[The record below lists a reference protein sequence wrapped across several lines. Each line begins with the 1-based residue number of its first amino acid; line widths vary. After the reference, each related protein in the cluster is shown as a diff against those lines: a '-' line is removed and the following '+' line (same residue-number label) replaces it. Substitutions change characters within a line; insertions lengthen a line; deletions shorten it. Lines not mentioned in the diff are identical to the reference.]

1 MRLFTFVTFF
11 LISIIKPTYSQNSN
25 KHQSDTLEVIKL
37 NKVGF
42 ESRLVDPRQTLTYG
56 QKALKLSKKINYSGG
71 IAESYR
77 IIGIGQFYQNQN
89 ESAIE
94 SFLNS
99 LNYFKKNNDQIG
111 EAKVNNNIGNLY
123 REIDYDRSL
132 EYFNKSLKT
141 ARNIDDKV
149 MIAGLNLNIG
159 TVYQKKQLY
168 KQALKSYQNSLSYF
182 LKIDNN
188 TGITQNMQN
197 LGVVYF
203 KLNELEQAE
212 NYSKQAIQKAK
223 ENDFNFIVAGSN
235 LTLSAVYIAKGNYDA
250 AQKSIEEGITYSK
263 IVEDSRLEYDFT
275 FTLFELE
282 NRKKNYRAALGYLK
296 QIYTQDSLA
305 YKNSESIKLTLRD
318 RQYKQQAQQL
328 ENERIILEQKY
339 TKTLFIASSISALLA
354 LFVIFILFANNR
366 KSAKTNKQL
375 IMLNQEVLKQ
385 KEDLDRINHT
395 LEKTIDERTK
405 DLKIKNNK
413 LSEYSSHLSHQIRSP
428 VATIKGLL
436 ILDAEQLIDQ
446 EEFIQQ
452 LQVCVDDIDQKILNI
467 NEMLNNNQKHSLHT
481 S

>member
-1 MRLFTFVTFF
+1 MKLFTFLTFF
-11 LISIIKPTYSQNSN
+11 LIYLIKPSYSQTSN
-25 KHQSDTLEVIKL
+25 IKFSDTVEVIRL
-37 NKVGF
+37 NELGF
-42 ESRLVDPRQTLTYG
+42 SNRLIDPKQTLNYG
-56 QKALKLSKKINYSGG
+56 QRALILSKKLNYLNGT
-71 IAESYR
+71 AEAFR
-77 IIGIGQFYQNQN
+77 IIGIANFYQNKN
-89 ESAIE
+89 EIAIE
-94 SFLNS
+94 SYLNS
-99 LNYFKKNNDQIG
+99 LSIFKRTGNKEG

-123 REIDYDRSL
+123 ISVDFDKSL
-132 EYFNKSLKT
+132 EYFNSSLDI
-141 ARNIDDKV
+141 ANELNIKGL
-149 MIAGLNLNIG
+149 IAGLNLNIG

-168 KQALKSYQNSLSYF
+168 KQALKSYKTSYEYF
-182 LKIDNN
+182 TELNN
-188 TGITQNMQN
+188 LTGVTQCMQN
-197 LGVVYF
+197 LGVVYY
-203 KLNELEQAE
+203 KLNQLDESEKYLI
-212 NYSKQAIQKAK
+212 QAISQAK
-223 ENDFNFIVAGSN
+223 NNDLNFVIAATN
-235 LTLSAVYIAKGNYDA
+235 LTLSSVYIAKGNYDA
-250 AQKSIEEGITYSK
+250 AQKSIEEGITYSRL
-263 IVEDSRLEYDFT
+263 IEDSRLEYDYT

-282 NRKKNYRAALGYLK
+282 NRKKNYQAALGYLK

-318 RQYKQQAQQL
+318 RQYKQQAKQL

-375 IMLNQEVLKQ
+375 IMLNKEVLKQ
-385 KEDLDRINHT
+385 KEDLDRVNHT

-436 ILDAEQLIDQ
+436 ILDAEKLIDQ

>member
-1 MRLFTFVTFF
+1 MRLFTFVTF
-11 LISIIKPTYSQNSN
+11 LVINILKPAYSQISN
-25 KHQSDTLEVIKL
+25 NRHSDTSEVIKL
-37 NKVGF
+37 NRTGF

-56 QKALKLSKKINYSGG
+56 QKALKLSQKIKYSGG

-77 IIGIGQFYQNQN
+77 IIGIGQFYQNRN

-99 LNYFKKNNDQIG
+99 LNFFKKNNDRIG

-141 ARNIDDKV
+141 ARDLDDKV

-168 KQALKSYQNSLSYF
+168 KQALKSYQNSLNYF
-182 LKIDNN
+182 LKIDNS
-188 TGITQNMQN
+188 TGITQSMQN
-197 LGVVYF
+197 IGVVYL
-203 KLNELEQAE
+203 KLNQLERAE
-212 NYSKQAIQKAK
+212 SYSKQAIQKAK
-223 ENDFNFIVAGSN
+223 ENDLNVAVAGSN
-235 LTLSAVYIAKGNYDA
+235 LTLSSVYIAKGNYAA

-282 NRKKNYRAALGYLK
+282 NRKKNYQAALGYLK

-339 TKTLFIASSISALLA
+339 TKTLFIASSISAILA

-436 ILDAEQLIDQ
+436 ILDAEKLIDQ

>member
-1 MRLFTFVTFF
+1 MRLFTFLIF
-11 LISIIKPTYSQNSN
+11 LTYTNLPAYSQTTNIT
-25 KHQSDTLEVIKL
+25 QSDTLEVIRL
-37 NKVGF
+37 NQLGF
-42 ESRLVDPRQTLTYG
+42 DSRLNDPKQTLNYG
-56 QKALKLSKKINYSGG
+56 QKALQLSKKANYSNG
-71 IAESYR
+71 IGESYR

-94 SFLNS
+94 SYLNS
-99 LNYFKKNNDQIG
+99 LSYFKKAGNKEG

-123 REIDYDRSL
+123 ISIDFDKSL
-132 EYFNKSLKT
+132 EYFNNSLKI
-141 ARNIDDKV
+141 AEELKIKGL
-149 MIAGLNLNIG
+149 IAGLNLGIG

-168 KQALKSYQNSLSYF
+168 KQALKSYKKSFAYF
-182 LKIDNN
+182 SEINN
-188 TGITQNMQN
+188 YTGLTQCMQN
-197 LGVVYF
+197 IGVVYF
-203 KLNELEQAE
+203 KLNQLDESEKYL
-212 NYSKQAIQKAK
+212 KQAIQRAK
-223 ENDFNFIVAGSN
+223 EVDENITIASGN
-235 LTLSAVYIAKGNYDA
+235 LTLSSVYIAKGDYSA

-282 NRKKNYRAALGYLK
+282 NRKKNYQAALGYLK

-318 RQYKQQAQQL
+318 KQYKQQAKQL

-354 LFVIFILFANNR
+354 LFVIFILFRNNR

-375 IMLNQEVLKQ
+375 ISLNREVSQQ
-385 KEDLDRINHT
+385 KEDLDRINQS
-395 LEKTIDERTK
+395 LEVIIDERTK

-436 ILDAEQLIDQ
+436 ILEADQLIEH
-446 EEFIQQ
+446 EELVQQ
-452 LQVCVDDIDQKILNI
+452 LRVCVEDIDQKIMNI
-467 NEMLNNNQKHSLHT
+467 NETLNNNQKQSLH